1 MFCFAVSICAFSSP
15 ICVSAILQ
23 SAPARWILPGSS
35 ERPGSS
41 VSKALRRASAFSS
54 TFAFC
59 AAALSL
65 AAEAAA
71 CACVICGFC
80 AFYLFLCGSVLRRAP
95 PGAGAPRS
103 RRPGRGFRLAGC
115 LQECPPARP
124 EMPAASGCMPEAAR
138 LPPVPA
144 RDTPFVF
151 LQRFLL
157 CMQVFIIRDQI
168 FRKSSCD
175 WSICRSSASWNTSNW
190 TSLNIWITTATTG
203 SRQNG
208 RACRP
213 RFTEVTSPLGSL
225 NNFY

>member
-1 MFCFAVSICAFSSP
+1 MPICLSALFRVSCAARSASSVFGICLSRFSLRRMFCFAVSICAFSSP
-15 ICVSAILQ
+15 ICVSAICSCSCAAD
-23 SAPARWILPGSS
+23 SACSS

-41 VSKALRRASAFSS
+41 VSKALRRASTFSS

-59 AAALSL
+59 AAAVSL

-71 CACVICGFC
+71 CASSYAVFAHFTCS
-80 AFYLFLCGSVLRRAP
+80 SV
-95 PGAGAPRS
+95 GACSDSTAGRGCSTEP
-103 RRPGRGFRLAGC
+103 RPGRGFRACGC

-151 LQRFLL
+151 LQCFLL

-168 FRKSSCD
+168 FQRVPA
-175 WSICRSSASWNTSNW
+175 IGAFAGVPLHGT
-190 TSLNIWITTATTG
+190 LQTG
-203 SRQNG
+203 
-208 RACRP
+208 P
-213 RFTEVTSPLGSL
+213 H
-225 NNFY
+225 